1 MRRCFDFL
9 MAEDGAVTVDWV
21 VLCAAVVAIGVAVS
35 VATFDAVTTDIAK
48 LGSRV
53 DSKLSAIE

>member
-1 MRRCFDFL
+1 MRRYLDFL

-21 VLCAAVVAIGVAVS
+21 VLCAAVVAIGVAIS
-35 VATFDAVTTDIAK
+35 LSTYDAVTTDIAK

-53 DSKLSAIE
+53 DSKLSEIE